1 MCFDGNKISIT
12 VSSGYALHDFRSSF
26 NFDELLKCADKY
38 LYQSKKQGRDL
49 HTGGVA
55 DQM

>member
-1 MCFDGNKISIT
+1 M
-12 VSSGYALHDFRSSF
+12 FRSSF

-49 HTGGVA
+49 HTGGVCKPYVA
-55 DQM
+55 AKIWSE